1 MMFDSPDPRPLLEKT
16 TQDLSKFHFFTSY
29 ANALFTEEHA
39 PAAAFDFS
47 STFHIENDK
56 SE

>member
-1 MMFDSPDPRPLLEKT
+1 MFDSPDPRPLLEKT